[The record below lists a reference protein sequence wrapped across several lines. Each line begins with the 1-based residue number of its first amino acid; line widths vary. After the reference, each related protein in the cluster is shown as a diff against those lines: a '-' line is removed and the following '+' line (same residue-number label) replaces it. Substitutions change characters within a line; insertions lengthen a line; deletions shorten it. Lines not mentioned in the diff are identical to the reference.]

1 MSGERNNVHE
11 LRAGAASGGGGNGDR
26 MRSVE
31 ARLTRLETVVETVL
45 PNLATKGD
53 IQRVEGNLPYLA
65 TKEDIQKIKVWIL
78 AGVLGGIVIA
88 VTVAL
93 TLFRILLP

>member
-1 MSGERNNVHE
+1 
-11 LRAGAASGGGGNGDR
+11 

-31 ARLTRLETVVETVL
+31 ARLTKLETVVETVL

-53 IQRVEGNLPYLA
+53 IRRVEGNLPYLA

-78 AGVLGGIVIA
+78 GGVLAGIVI
-88 VTVAL
+88 VVPVVL
-93 TLFRILLP
+93 TLFRIFLP

>member
-1 MSGERNNVHE
+1 MSVY
-11 LRAGAASGGGGNGDR
+11 LI
-26 MRSVE
+26 
-31 ARLTRLETVVETVL
+31 TLEEKNVL